1 MTTMES
7 RQYKVGVTSHICHP
21 VYTMYMSFAS
31 RHFLNSCEFHEGRKK
46 LTSREKDLFFLCMQH
61 ICTSGQTEQS
71 IYFSSFIFTL

>member
-31 RHFLNSCEFHEGRKK
+31 RHFLNSCKCHEGRKK
-46 LTSREKDLFFLCMQH
+46 LTSREKDLFSCA
-61 ICTSGQTEQS
+61 CN
-71 IYFSSFIFTL
+71 IYVHPVRLNRAFIFRL